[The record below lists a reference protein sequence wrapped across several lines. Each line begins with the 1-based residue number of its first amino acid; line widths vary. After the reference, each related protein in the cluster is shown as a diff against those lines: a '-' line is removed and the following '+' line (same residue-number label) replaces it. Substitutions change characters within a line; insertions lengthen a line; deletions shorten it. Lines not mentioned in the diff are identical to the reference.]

1 MANNENTK
9 KVVVPRQSVHVVFFS
24 CPECGEEAEHIHV
37 CGECGKPMRVINV
50 VEKFGDEAEEF
61 LARLTAQTE
70 DGNGKKS
77 IPVSNNNSGG
87 GDDEQPNVIMLAQDE
102 DTLNDGALIVEDDID
117 SLDEIYPD
125 DDDDEEKTASSSP
138 EGFGDLDDIVAEL
151 DKEEDDEFPL
161 AEELGDEGLPEL

>member
-24 CPECGEEAEHIHV
+24 CPDCGEEAEHIHF
-37 CGECGKPMRVINV
+37 CEDCGKPMRVINV

-61 LARLTAQTE
+61 LARFTKQTE
-70 DGNGKKS
+70 NGNGKKN
-77 IPVSNNNSGG
+77 IPVSSTTDDN
-87 GDDEQPNVIMLAQDE
+87 DDEQPNVIMLAQDE
-102 DTLNDGALIVEDDID
+102 DTLNDGALIVDDDID
-117 SLDEIYPD
+117 SLGEIYPD
-125 DDDDEEKTASSSP
+125 DDEDEEKTASSAK
-138 EGFGDLDDIVAEL
+138 EGFDDLEDIIAEL